1 MGSFETLI
9 FIVIVVILLVVIFS
23 DKRDNY
29 TTGYAVTS
37 GLAFNNRTRY
47 CDPGNEE
54 DGGAYGG
61 GCFVPHKVII

>member
-9 FIVIVVILLVVIFS
+9 CVLVIVVLLVVVFS
-23 DKRDNY
+23 NKRDNY

-47 CDPGNEE
+47 CEPGSEE
-54 DGGAYGG
+54 DGGAFGG
-61 GCFVPHKVII
+61 GCFIPHRVII